1 MKERKLSIGLLVLV
15 VFAGGCVLT
24 PYDPE
29 EEEVNSVS
37 SEVSTAQPQDTE
49 GATNDPLTPS
59 NPVTAGQSAPS
70 PVDTRLSNDPTKP
83 QPDPWDGMRWRSL
96 NSSSR

>member
-1 MKERKLSIGLLVLV
+1 MKDRKLAVGLLVSV

-29 EEEVNSVS
+29 EEAVDSVS
-37 SEVSTAQPQDTE
+37 SEVNTAQPGSDDT
-49 GATNDPLTPS
+49 APTTLAPLD
-59 NPVTAGQSAPS
+59 PVTGAQTS
-70 PVDTRLSNDPTKP
+70 PTTVDTRLSNDPTKP

-96 NSSSR
+96 NTAR